1 MASCAV
7 IMPTKMIA
15 VKDTLVSDEVLAKK
29 FVCDLG
35 ACKGACCVEGEAGAP
50 LDESETLIL
59 EEIYEQVKPFMN
71 PIGIKTIEK
80 KGKFVKNIANEFE
93 TPLNTKNKHCAY
105 VVFDENNLP
114 AGRQGIAKCA
124 IEMANRAGK
133 IDFKKPV
140 SCHLYPIRISDMKSY
155 LALNY
160 EKWSVC
166 KPAGPCGEK
175 LNVPVYKF
183 LKEPLI
189 RRFGKDW
196 YNELELIAAKWAKK

>member
-1 MASCAV
+1 
-7 IMPTKMIA
+7 MIA

-29 FVCDLG
+29 FVCDLS

-50 LDESETLIL
+50 LDENETLIL
-59 EEIYEQVKPFMN
+59 DEIYEQVKPFMA

-80 KGKFVKNIANEFE
+80 KGKWVKNEANEFE
-93 TPLNTKNKHCAY
+93 TPLNKKNNHCAY
-105 VVFDENNLP
+105 VVFDEN
-114 AGRQGIAKCA
+114 GISKCA
-124 IEMANRAGK
+124 IEIAHKAGK
-133 IDFKKPV
+133 VDFKKPV
-140 SCHLYPIRISDMKSY
+140 SCHLYPIRIKDMRSY

-166 KPAGPCGEK
+166 KPALGCGEK

-189 RRFGKDW
+189 RKFGKAW
-196 YNELELIAAKWAKK
+196 YKELEMIATEWEKGKQ

>member
-1 MASCAV
+1 
-7 IMPTKMIA
+7 MIA
-15 VKDTLVSDEVLAKK
+15 VKDTLVSDEILSKK

-35 ACKGACCVEGEAGAP
+35 ACKGACCVEGEGGAP
-50 LDESETLIL
+50 IDEEEALIL

-71 PIGIKTIEK
+71 ETGIKTIAK
-80 KGKFVKNIANEFE
+80 KGKWVKNEANELE
-93 TPLNTKNKHCAY
+93 TPLNSRNKHCAY
-105 VVFDENNLP
+105 VVFDENK
-114 AGRQGIAKCA
+114 IAKCA

-140 SCHLYPIRISDMKSY
+140 SCHLYPIRTKDMKSY
-155 LALNY
+155 MALNY

-166 KPAGPCGEK
+166 KPALSCGEK

-189 RRFGKDW
+189 RKFGKAW
-196 YNELELIAAKWAKK
+196 YKELEEIAAEWEKNKE

>member
-1 MASCAV
+1 MYKILASCAA
-7 IMPTKMIA
+7 IMPAKQMIA
-15 VKDTLVSDEVLAKK
+15 VKDTLISEELLTKK

-50 LDESETLIL
+50 LEEKEAMIL
-59 EEIYEQVKPFMN
+59 DDIYEQVKPFMN
-71 PIGIKTIEK
+71 ETGIKTIER
-80 KGKFVKNIANEFE
+80 KGKWVKSQANELE
-93 TPLNTKNKHCAY
+93 TPLNSRNKHCAY
-105 VVFDENNLP
+105 VVFDEHK
-114 AGRQGIAKCA
+114 IAKCA

-140 SCHLYPIRISDMKSY
+140 SCHLYPIRIKDMKSY

-160 EKWSVC
+160 EKWKVC
-166 KPAGPCGEK
+166 KPAIPCGEK

-189 RRFGKDW
+189 RKFGKAW
-196 YNELELIAAKWAKK
+196 YKELEKIASVFGKGKE